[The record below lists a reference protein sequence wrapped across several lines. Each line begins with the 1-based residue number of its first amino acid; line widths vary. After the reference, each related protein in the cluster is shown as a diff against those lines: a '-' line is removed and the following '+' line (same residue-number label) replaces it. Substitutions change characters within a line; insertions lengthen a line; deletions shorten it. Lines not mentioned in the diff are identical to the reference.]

1 MPIKGL
7 TDRGLAFPQI
17 GNIRKGGKKDPTQ
30 NRPGADLQYFRMDF
44 DERETEAIKKF
55 NTLYPNGK
63 PTSINIILPFDD
75 IERVWNPWREAYTA
89 GALIHRCDGE
99 YVNYAINPATGE
111 RVVMNWANA
120 NGERVKCNIQN
131 HANKQQRCK
140 PTGRLMVI
148 VPELERLAYLVLH
161 TTSIHDIGNISDQ
174 LAAIREMNGGHI
186 AGIPLVLRRRPVEIS
201 TPSGENGKRARREKW
216 LISIEADPQWVSAK
230 IGAMK
235 SAALPDANRLQI
247 AAPLAGPE
255 WSDADDD
262 DDEREVIYGEAAD
275 DASYTEAQAVPDT
288 PPAVEAP
295 KAQAQHGKPVK
306 QASIKTRNFQHL
318 VNDLASQT
326 TYYNSADGKPN
337 NFHILGAAAKCG
349 YTEITDDNIAA
360 VLRDLVQHA
369 QEQAAV
375 KDAA

>member
-17 GNIRKGGKKDPTQ
+17 GNIRKGGKKIQATDKATGKPRFNDRGEPVMIQ
-30 NRPGADLQYFRMDF
+30 GPDLQYFRMDF
-44 DERETEAIKKF
+44 DERETEAIEKF
-55 NTLYPNGK
+55 NALYPNGQ

-120 NGERVKCNIQN
+120 QGERVKCNIQN
-131 HANKQQRCK
+131 AVNKQQRCK
-140 PTGRLMVI
+140 PTGRLTVI
-148 VPELERLAYLVLH
+148 VPELERLAYLVVH

-186 AGIPLVLRRRPVEIS
+186 AGIPLILRRRPVEIS
-201 TPSGENGKRARREKW
+201 TPSSENGKRARREKW

-235 SAALPDANRLQI
+235 SAALPNANRLQI

-255 WSDADDD
+255 WSEPE
-262 DDEREVIYGEAAD
+262 DDEDEPEVIEGETIVSDNEKQIASTD
-275 DASYTEAQAVPDT
+275 SDIDAQFRAEWDALQMPIAKRKAILEYAGGSY
-288 PPAVEAP
+288 
-295 KAQAQHGKPVK
+295 
-306 QASIKTRNFQHL
+306 
-318 VNDLASQT
+318 
-326 TYYNSADGKPN
+326 
-337 NFHILGAAAKCG
+337 
-349 YTEITDDNIAA
+349 
-360 VLRDLVQHA
+360 
-369 QEQAAV
+369 QAAV
-375 KDAA
+375 EFFKTH